1 MAEQT
6 SPGRALGDRTIPD
19 RAGPNRT
26 IPDRAEVVVV
36 GGGIVGCAVA
46 YHLVRRGITDVL
58 LLEQN
63 QLTSGT
69 TWHAAGLAAQLKS
82 TYSLTKLA
90 TYSVR
95 LFEALEDETGQ
106 ATGFRAPGSISVAS
120 DAERWEEI
128 LRGASMGATV
138 GVESR
143 QIDMDELAEM
153 WPLMRTDDLVGA
165 LYLPDDGLVSPVDAT
180 MALAKGARAHG
191 CRIIEGVAV
200 TGLETRNGAICGVRT
215 ELTPGA
221 ASGTGDAAGG
231 DHLVE
236 TETVVLATGMWTRH
250 LAAQIGVN
258 VPLQACE
265 HFYVVTEPLEG
276 LDTST
281 PIVRDPTNYTYFKE
295 ETGKLMVGFF
305 EPEAKVWRLDGI
317 PRDFKFGTLDED
329 WDHVGPVFERSC
341 HRVPALADCGV
352 QLFFNGPESFTPDG
366 TYYLGEAPEVDGCFV
381 AAGFNSVGI
390 QSAGGAGWV
399 LADWIAD
406 RHPPMDLSA
415 VDIRRAMPF
424 QADNGYLAERISESL
439 GLLYAMHWPFF
450 QYTSSRDQRRSALHD
465 AMDAAGAVFGETA
478 GWERANWFA
487 DPGQEREYRYS
498 YGKQNWFDN
507 SGREC
512 DAVRNGVA
520 VFDQSSFAKFTV
532 RGPDALDVLD
542 TLSVASVDVPA
553 GRAVYTQ
560 WCNERGGIEAD
571 LTVTRLGDD
580 EFWVVTSAASQ
591 TRDWAWLRRHCRGR
605 DVDIADVTDDWAVLG
620 LMGPR
625 SRELLS
631 CVTDAALDNESFPFG
646 AARHIAIRRGSP
658 LRDPVAPH
666 RDTAGSAEVLAVRMS
681 YVGELGWELYVPNQR
696 AVAVYEALRNAAAAA
711 DGLDLAHAGY
721 HAMNTLRLECGYR
734 HWGHD
739 ISDEDTPL
747 EAGLGFAI
755 AWDKQRDFIGRAAL
769 ELQRHEPRTRRLI
782 QFRIEDPDLLAYHDE
797 PIRRDGELVGR
808 VTSAMWSYTEDRCL
822 AMGYVTHPTAA
833 DPEPQAVTKSW
844 LEAGS
849 FDIEIAGRRI
859 AATPSI
865 RSFYD
870 PTNQR
875 VRL

>member
-1 MAEQT
+1 M
-6 SPGRALGDRTIPD
+6 GRSL
-19 RAGPNRT
+19 
-26 IPDRAEVVVV
+26 PDRAEVVVV
-36 GGGIVGCAVA
+36 GGGVVGCAIA
-46 YHLVRRGITDVL
+46 YHLVRRGIRDVL

-69 TWHAAGLAAQLKS
+69 TWHAAGLAAQLKA

-120 DAERWEEI
+120 DPERWDEI
-128 LRGASMGATV
+128 LRGASMGASM

-143 QIDMDELAEM
+143 QIDMDELSEM
-153 WPLMRTDDLVGA
+153 WPLIRTDDLVGA
-165 LYLPDDGLVSPVDAT
+165 LYLPDDGMVSPVDVT

-191 CRIIEGVAV
+191 CRIVEGVAV
-200 TGLETRNGAICGVRT
+200 TGLETRDGAIRGVRT
-215 ELTPGA
+215 E
-221 ASGTGDAAGG
+221 SAGSADEAP
-231 DHLVE
+231 DHLIE

-265 HFYVVTEPLEG
+265 HFYVVTEPLDG
-276 LDTST
+276 IDVTT
-281 PIVRDPTNYTYFKE
+281 PIMRDPGNFSYFKE

-305 EPEAKVWRLDGI
+305 EPEAKVWRLGGV
-317 PRDFKFGTLDED
+317 PRDFSFGTLDED

-341 HRVPALADCGV
+341 HRVPALEDCGV

-366 TYYLGEAPEVDGCFV
+366 VYYLGEAPEVDGCFV

-424 QADNGYLAERISESL
+424 QADEGYLAERISESL

-450 QYTSSRDQRRSALHD
+450 QYTSARDQRRSQLHD
-465 AMDAAGAVFGETA
+465 AMDAAGAVYGETA

-487 DPGQEREYRYS
+487 MAGQEREYRYS

-507 SGREC
+507 AGREC

-542 TLSVASVDVPA
+542 TLSVASVDVEP

-580 EFWVVTSAASQ
+580 DFWVVTSAATQ
-591 TRDWAWLRRHCRGR
+591 TRDWAWLRRACRGR
-605 DVDIADVTDDWAVLG
+605 DVEIADVTDEWAVLG
-620 LMGPR
+620 LMGPQAR
-625 SRELLS
+625 DLLGR
-631 CVTDAALDNESFPFG
+631 VTDAPLDNETFG
-646 AARHIAIRRGSP
+646 F
-658 LRDPVAPH
+658 
-666 RDTAGSAEVLAVRMS
+666 GSARNIDIATSSGSTSVLAVRMS
-681 YVGELGWELYVPNQR
+681 YVGELGWELYVPNAQ
-696 AVAVYEALRNAAAAA
+696 AVAVYEALRNAAEAA
-711 DGLDLAHAGY
+711 DGLELAHAGY

-747 EAGLGFAI
+747 ESGLGFAI
-755 AWDKQRDFIGRAAL
+755 AWDKPRDFIGRAAL
-769 ELQRHEPRTRRLI
+769 EAQRHQPRTRRLV
-782 QFRIEDPDLLAYHDE
+782 QFRLEDPDLLAYHDE

-833 DPEPQAVTKSW
+833 DPDPQPVTKSW
-844 LEAGS
+844 LEAGK

-859 AATPSI
+859 NATPSL

-875 VRL
+875 IRI

>member
-6 SPGRALGDRTIPD
+6 SPGRALSDRSL
-19 RAGPNRT
+19 
-26 IPDRAEVVVV
+26 PDRAEVVVV
-36 GGGIVGCAVA
+36 GGGVVGCAVA
-46 YHLVRRGITDVL
+46 YHLVRRGFTDVL

-63 QLTSGT
+63 QLTAGT
-69 TWHAAGLAAQLKS
+69 TWHAAGLAAQLKA

-90 TYSVR
+90 TYTVR

-128 LRGASMGATV
+128 LRGASMGRSI

-143 QIDMDELAEM
+143 ELDMDELSEM

-165 LYLPDDGLVSPVDAT
+165 LYLPDDGMVSPVDVT
-180 MALAKGARAHG
+180 MALAKGARARG
-191 CRIIEGVAV
+191 CRIVEGVAV
-200 TGLETRNGAICGVRT
+200 TGLETRNGAISGVRT
-215 ELTPGA
+215 EQVRGTASDGA
-221 ASGTGDAAGG
+221 E
-231 DHLVE
+231 DHLIE
-236 TETVVLATGMWTRH
+236 TPTVVLATGMWTRH

-281 PIVRDPTNYTYFKE
+281 PILRDPTNYTYFKE

-305 EPEAKVWRLDGI
+305 EPAAKVWRLGGI

-329 WDHVGPVFERSC
+329 WDHVGPVYERSC
-341 HRVPALADCGV
+341 HRVPILADCGV

-406 RHPPMDLSA
+406 RQPPMDLCA

-424 QADNGYLAERISESL
+424 QADEQYLGERISESL

-450 QYTSSRDQRRSALHD
+450 QYTSARGQRRSALHD

-498 YGKQNWFDN
+498 YGKQNWWAN
-507 SGREC
+507 AGREC

-520 VFDQSSFAKFTV
+520 LFDQSSFVKFTV

-542 TLSVASVDVPA
+542 TLSVADIDVPA

-580 EFWVVTSAASQ
+580 DFWVVTSAACQ

-605 DVDIADVTDDWAVLG
+605 NVEIADVTDDWAVLG

-625 SRELLS
+625 SRELL
-631 CVTDAALDNESFPFG
+631 CLVTDAALDNESFGFG
-646 AARHIAIRRGSP
+646 SMQRIDIATSDGP
-658 LRDPVAPH
+658 K
-666 RDTAGSAEVLAVRMS
+666 TVLAIRMS
-681 YVGELGWELYVPNQR
+681 YVGELGWEFYVPNAD
-696 AVAVYEALRNAAAAA
+696 AVAVYEALRGAAAA
-711 DGLDLAHAGY
+711 DPSLQLGHAGY

-755 AWDKQRDFIGRAAL
+755 AWDKPRDFIGRAAL
-769 ELQRHEPRTRRLI
+769 EAQRPLPRTRRLV
-782 QFRIEDPDLLAYHDE
+782 QFRLEDPDMLAYHDE

-822 AMGYVTHPTAA
+822 AMGYVTHPTA
-833 DPEPQAVTKSW
+833 DGPEPQAVTKSW
-844 LEAGS
+844 LDAGS
-849 FDIEIAGRRI
+849 FDIEIAGCRI

-875 VRL
+875 VRM